1 MPHYM
6 VLINWT
12 EQGARDAKSTVQR
25 YDAAEAAGAKMGV
38 TFKSF
43 YWTMGAHDAVGIVEA
58 ADDATVSRFILTV
71 GAQGNI
77 RTVTARAYTR
87 DEMSQIMKGMP

>member
-1 MPHYM
+1 
-6 VLINWT
+6 
-12 EQGARDAKSTVQR
+12 
-25 YDAAEAAGAKMGV
+25 
-38 TFKSF
+38 
-43 YWTMGAHDAVGIVEA
+43 MGAHDAVGIIEA